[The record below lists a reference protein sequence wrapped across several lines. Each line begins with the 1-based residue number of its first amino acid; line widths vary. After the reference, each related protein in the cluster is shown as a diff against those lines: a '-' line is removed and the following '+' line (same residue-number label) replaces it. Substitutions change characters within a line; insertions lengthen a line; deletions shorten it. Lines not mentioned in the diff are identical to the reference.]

1 MNAYERNSCY
11 KKPVLSNPVGVFHF
25 FQYQTQ
31 IQSRFFLKNASLLF
45 PLDVVL
51 LRTGKCQ
58 TIWLRN
64 VVLIRYLENRAAFD
78 FVPPQVYEPH

>member
-1 MNAYERNSCY
+1 MNAYERNPCY